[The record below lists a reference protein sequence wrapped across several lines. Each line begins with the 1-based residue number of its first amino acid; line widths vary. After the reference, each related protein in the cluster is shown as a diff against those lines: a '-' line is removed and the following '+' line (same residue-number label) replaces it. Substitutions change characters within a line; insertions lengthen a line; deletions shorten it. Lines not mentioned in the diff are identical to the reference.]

1 MGAIMMYAFVITV
14 ASVSGIYYWRK
25 DRMSDTHNES

>member
-1 MGAIMMYAFVITV
+1 MGAIMMYAFVIT
-14 ASVSGIYYWRK
+14 AGIYYWRK